1 MKKITNISLA
11 MAVLFAV
18 SCGESQTKNDENN
31 QEVTTEAGTTSFT
44 ATEGDITKKD
54 GVVLV
59 YKNGNWVAVDN
70 DINLGNGISVSK
82 SGEVKK
88 DGKTITIDDGAFI
101 NKAGA
106 FFDKTGTAI
115 SNAWDNAKNAANNVA
130 GDVKQEA
137 GKAIDA
143 IQEAAPKTVEAAKEG
158 VQKGIDKIK
167 EGTKKVNDATKAG
180 VNAAKEE
187 LHKH

>member
-11 MAVLFAV
+11 MLVLLSV
-18 SCGESQTKNDENN
+18 SCGESQTKDNGTN
-31 QEVTTEAGTTSFT
+31 QETITEAGTSSYT
-44 ATEGDITKKD
+44 AAEGDITKKD
-54 GVVLV
+54 GVVLE

-70 DINLGNGISVSK
+70 DISLGNGISVNK
-82 SGEVKK
+82 SGEIKK
-88 DGKTITIDDGAFI
+88 DGKTITFDEGAFI
-101 NKAGA
+101 NKTGA
-106 FFDKTGTAI
+106 FFDKTGAAI
-115 SNAWDNAKNAANNVA
+115 SNAWENAKDAANNVA

-143 IQEAAPKTVEAAKEG
+143 INEAAPKTIEATKEG

-167 EGTKKVNDATKAG
+167 EGAQKVNEATKAG